1 MRHTSTL
8 QPDIQAAVADPA
20 GYIVILT
27 HSQRPDT
34 VKISWQQP
42 PPSQSVHFLDDP
54 RGITARPMELRC
66 YGGYPHAKQTF
77 ERLQSRL
84 QAFHTDNGDY
94 RIPLQ
99 DAVLELAALSAP
111 GALRLLPLDAGLATK
126 MKPGRTPLAPAA
138 SGAQTAFGATA
149 SASTAAD
156 RRQPKTERRQNLRRI
171 EDRMPLIGLIS
182 WLFGFGVIEGWIAVR
197 YAFATEPMVTGIA
210 VAGPLACAV
219 SMVTT
224 RAVRRWRLHRL
235 RREQDMELARVRGAA
250 ITQ

>member
-27 HSQRPDT
+27 HSQRPNT

-42 PPSQSVHFLDDP
+42 PPSKSVHFLDDP

-84 QAFHTDNGDY
+84 QAFHTHDGNY
-94 RIPLQ
+94 QIPLS

-111 GALRLLPLDAGLATK
+111 GALRLLPLDTGLKAK
-126 MKPGRTPLAPAA
+126 LQPNRTPLSP
-138 SGAQTAFGATA
+138 SAQAKQNSSRSYSEAGSDT
-149 SASTAAD
+149 D
-156 RRQPKTERRQNLRRI
+156 RRQVQTDRRQSLRRI
-171 EDRMPLIGLIS
+171 EDRMPLIGLFS
-182 WLFGFGVIEGWIAVR
+182 WLLSFGLIEGWIAVK

-219 SMVTT
+219 SMMVT
-224 RAVRRWRLHRL
+224 RAVRRWRQYRL
-235 RREQDMELARVRGAA
+235 RREEALELARVRGAA

>member
-1 MRHTSTL
+1 MRHSSTL

-34 VKISWQQP
+34 VKISWQQT
-42 PPSQSVHFLDDP
+42 PPSKSVHFLDDP

-66 YGGYPHAKQTF
+66 YGGYPNAKQTF
-77 ERLQSRL
+77 ERLQARL
-84 QAFHTDNGDY
+84 QAFHSHDGNY
-94 RIPLQ
+94 QMPLR

-111 GALRLLPLDAGLATK
+111 GALRLLPLDAGLQAK
-126 MKPGRTPLAPAA
+126 LSPNRTPLSPLAEAPHARHQAA
-138 SGAQTAFGATA
+138 NPSEAE
-149 SASTAAD
+149 SD
-156 RRQPKTERRQNLRRI
+156 RRQVQGDRRQSLRRI
-171 EDRMPLIGLIS
+171 EDRIPLIGLFS
-182 WLFGFGVIEGWIAVR
+182 WLLSFSVIEGWIAIR

-219 SMVTT
+219 AMMTT
-224 RAVRRWRLHRL
+224 RTVRAWRMFRL
-235 RREQDMELARVRGAA
+235 RREQAREFEQARGAA

>member
-1 MRHTSTL
+1 MRHSSTL

-42 PPSQSVHFLDDP
+42 PPSESVHFLDDP

-84 QAFHTDNGDY
+84 QAFHTNDGNY
-94 RIPLQ
+94 QIPLR

-111 GALRLLPLDAGLATK
+111 GALRLLPLDAGLEAK
-126 MKPGRTPLAPAA
+126 LKPNRTPLSP
-138 SGAQTAFGATA
+138 
-149 SASTAAD
+149 STESQQNSTRAHSEGGSETD
-156 RRQPKTERRQNLRRI
+156 RRQVQTDRRQSLRRI
-171 EDRMPLIGLIS
+171 EDRMPLIGLFS
-182 WLFGFGVIEGWIAVR
+182 WLLSFGFIEGWIAVE

-219 SMVTT
+219 AMMTT
-224 RAVRRWRLHRL
+224 RAVRRWRMHRL
-235 RREQDMELARVRGAA
+235 RCEEATELARVRGAA
-250 ITQ
+250 ISQ

>member
-1 MRHTSTL
+1 MRHSSTL
-8 QPDIQAAVADPA
+8 QPDIQAAVADPS

-42 PPSQSVHFLDDP
+42 PPSKSVHFLDDP

-84 QAFHTDNGDY
+84 QAFHTHDGNY
-94 RIPLQ
+94 RIPLR

-111 GALRLLPLDAGLATK
+111 GALRLLPLDAGLDAK
-126 MKPGRTPLAPAA
+126 LKPHRTPLPPSAAP
-138 SGAQTAFGATA
+138 QQHTYR
-149 SASTAAD
+149 ASTTPSSDAD
-156 RRQPKTERRQNLRRI
+156 RREVQGDRRQSLRRI
-171 EDRMPLIGLIS
+171 EDRMPLIGLFS
-182 WLFGFGVIEGWIAVR
+182 WLLSFGLIEGWIAVK

-219 SMVTT
+219 AMLTT
-224 RAVRRWRLHRL
+224 RAVRRWRLYRL
-235 RREQDMELARVRGAA
+235 RREEALEMARARGAA
-250 ITQ
+250 ITD

>member
-1 MRHTSTL
+1 MRHSSTL
-8 QPDIQAAVADPA
+8 QPDIQAAVVDPA

-42 PPSQSVHFLDDP
+42 SPSESVYFLDDP

-84 QAFHTDNGDY
+84 QAFHTQDGNY
-94 RIPLQ
+94 RIPLS

-111 GALRLLPLDAGLATK
+111 GALRLLPLDAGLEAK
-126 MKPGRTPLAPAA
+126 LKPNRTPLSPTADMQPAA
-138 SGAQTAFGATA
+138 VHAAAA
-149 SASTAAD
+149 SAGD
-156 RRQPKTERRQNLRRI
+156 RRQVQNDRRQSLRRI
-171 EDRMPLIGLIS
+171 EDRMPLIGLVS
-182 WLFGFGVIEGWIAVR
+182 WLLSFGVIEGWIAVR
-197 YAFATEPMVTGIA
+197 YAFATEPVVTGIA

-219 SMVTT
+219 AMVTT
-224 RAVRRWRLHRL
+224 RAVRRWRMHRL
-235 RREQDMELARVRGAA
+235 RREEALELARARGAA